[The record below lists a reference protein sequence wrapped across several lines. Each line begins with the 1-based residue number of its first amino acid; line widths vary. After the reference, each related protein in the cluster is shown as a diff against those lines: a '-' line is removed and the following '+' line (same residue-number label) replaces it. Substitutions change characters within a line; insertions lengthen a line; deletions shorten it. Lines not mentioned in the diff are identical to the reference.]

1 MTFSPPIS
9 DRSHP
14 LRARWLAARNDRT
27 RNASFDS
34 QLLAT
39 SVLAPSMQIV
49 TFPPQ
54 PHQRVAT
61 NQLPFSLRTELYR
74 SHATRQIPIA
84 PAAPPAH
91 YLTPRFVPW
100 RFSNA
105 GRRRACRVRAHR
117 RSKTCT

>member
-49 TFPPQ
+49 TFPSHPY
-54 PHQRVAT
+54 QRVAT

-74 SHATRQIPIA
+74 SHATAKSP
-84 PAAPPAH
+84 
-91 YLTPRFVPW
+91 
-100 RFSNA
+100 
-105 GRRRACRVRAHR
+105 
-117 RSKTCT
+117 

>member
-39 SVLAPSMQIV
+39 AVLAPSMQIV
-49 TFPPQ
+49 TSPPH
-54 PHQRVAT
+54 PHQRVAI
-61 NQLPFSLRTELYR
+61 NQLPFPLRTELYR
-74 SHATRQIPIA
+74 SHATAKSP
-84 PAAPPAH
+84 
-91 YLTPRFVPW
+91 
-100 RFSNA
+100 
-105 GRRRACRVRAHR
+105 
-117 RSKTCT
+117 